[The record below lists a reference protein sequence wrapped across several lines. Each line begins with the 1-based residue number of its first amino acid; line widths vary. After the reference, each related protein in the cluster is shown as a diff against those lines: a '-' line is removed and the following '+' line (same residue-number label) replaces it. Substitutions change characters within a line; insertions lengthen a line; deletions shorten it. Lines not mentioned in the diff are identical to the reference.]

1 MVDNILLRKV
11 LQDGFNIKYLV
22 SVEQL
27 SRFWWVSNRKLNTQW
42 NRWSLS
48 QSRSQYDPGT
58 SGSSERTIFS
68 ENASTEL
75 DRMSIGILSKISM
88 IILAM
93 KELQV
98 TLYSGN
104 SIIFCTLNLTIA
116 AGNPV
121 LWQLCD

>member
-104 SIIFCTLNLTIA
+104 SIIFCTLNSTIA
-116 AGNPV
+116 AGKLV

>member
-104 SIIFCTLNLTIA
+104 SVNLRNLNLTIA

-121 LWQLCD
+121 LWQLY